1 MPILLHDSLTQTT
14 APMKPPELRRV
25 RLYVSAPTGDQHEPL
40 TSSRAAAVG
49 DVLTKHLIFRG
60 FTVDQDLAEL
70 NELSQR
76 LSLLSGPDESPRLKC
91 GIAIAGLWLQC
102 GPVDLPAAL
111 LAGHGDEVTRYLW
124 LSTQY
129 RAPLGADDLNA
140 TGEAGLS
147 ARLNQAE
154 QALEYLY
161 ATKKRLSELPKERV
175 IEVQTAP
182 ALGLTDLPYALGSA
196 LDADLDVPLALT
208 HVHSFL
214 KAVNELCDA
223 ALRKQGKVNRSAV
236 QAAEEGLATIKGLL
250 GLGAEDTTRFLR
262 RVRDR
267 RARARGLDLDQVEAK
282 IQARVKARA
291 HKDFSR
297 ADSLQ
302 SELTEQGIVL
312 LDHARGTD
320 WTLPA

>member
-14 APMKPPELRRV
+14 APMRPPELRRV

-40 TSSRAAAVG
+40 TGSRAAAVG

-76 LSLLSGPDESPRLKC
+76 LSLLSGPQEQPRLKH
-91 GIAIAGLWLQC
+91 GVAIAGLWLQV

-111 LAGHGDEVTRYLW
+111 LAAHGDEITRYVW
-124 LSTQY
+124 LNTQY
-129 RAPLGADDLNA
+129 RAPLGLDD
-140 TGEAGLS
+140 TGEAGLV
-147 ARLNQAE
+147 ALLNQAE
-154 QALEYLY
+154 QQLEYLY
-161 ATKKRLSELPKERV
+161 ATKKRLSELPKERI

-196 LDADLDVPLALT
+196 LDNDLDIALALT
-208 HVHSFL
+208 HAHAFL

-236 QAAEEGLATIKGLL
+236 QAAEEGLSTIKGLL
-250 GLGAEDTTRFLR
+250 GLGTEDPSRFLR

-267 RARARGLDLDQVEAK
+267 RAHARGIDIDQVEAK
-282 IQARVKARA
+282 IQARVKARTN
-291 HKDFSR
+291 KDFSR
-297 ADSLQ
+297 ADQLQ
-302 SELTEQGIVL
+302 SELTADGIVL
-312 LDHARGTD
+312 LDHARGTE

>member
-1 MPILLHDSLTQTT
+1 
-14 APMKPPELRRV
+14 MKPPELRRV
-25 RLYVSAPTGDQHEPL
+25 RLYVSAPSGDQHEPL
-40 TSSRAAAVG
+40 TSSRAAAIG

-76 LSLLSGPDESPRLKC
+76 LSLLAGPDEPPRLKY
-91 GIAIAGLWLQC
+91 GVAIAGLWLQV
-102 GPVDLPAAL
+102 GPVDLPPAL
-111 LAGHGDEVTRYLW
+111 LAAHGHEVTRYVW

-129 RAPLGADDLNA
+129 RAPLALGE

-147 ARLNQAE
+147 ARLNEAE
-154 QALEYLY
+154 QQLEYLY
-161 ATKKRLSELPKERV
+161 ATKKRLSELPKERI

-182 ALGLTDLPYALGSA
+182 ALALTDLPYALGSA
-196 LDADLDVPLALT
+196 LDDDLDIALALT
-208 HVHSFL
+208 HMQAFL

-236 QAAEEGLATIKGLL
+236 EAAQEGLSTLKGLL
-250 GLGAEDTTRFLR
+250 GLGGEDPTRFLR

-267 RARARGLDLDQVEAK
+267 RARERGIDIDQVEKK
-282 IQARVKARA
+282 IEARVKARA
-291 HKDFSR
+291 NKDFSQ
-297 ADSLQ
+297 ADRLQ
-302 SELTEQGIVL
+302 TELTAQGVVL